1 MAKTP
6 ETKKTKP
13 KAAPE
18 KNISAKD
25 TSAKNTSA
33 KSAASEESARK
44 VVARQRGLGRGLSS
58 LLGDAAVPVPVSSD
72 QSAGTPDQSAAAPPA
87 AQLSGL
93 ADIPIEWINSGPWQ
107 PRRRFDIAALEE
119 LADSIRSKGLVQ
131 PVLVRPHAMRKNRYE
146 LIAGERR
153 WRAAQMAQLH
163 NVPAIVRDFSDEE
176 AYEVALIE
184 NVQRAD
190 LNAIE
195 EAEGY
200 RQLIENFGYKQ
211 SQLSE
216 IIGKSRSHIANLMR
230 LLGLPDDVR
239 TLVTDGSLTMGQVR
253 PLIGHEDA
261 SALARDIMKRG
272 LNARQ
277 AEALASRPRGDA
289 SGTSSGN
296 SSAASKS
303 ADIRAIESKLE
314 TQLGIKT
321 DIIWNEQRQNGR
333 MTLTFSGLEQLEHV
347 LEKLGST

>member
-13 KAAPE
+13 KAASE
-18 KNISAKD
+18 KN
-25 TSAKNTSA
+25 TLAKNKSA
-33 KSAASEESARK
+33 TSAASEESARK

-72 QSAGTPDQSAAAPPA
+72 QSAGTPDQSAAAP
-87 AQLSGL
+87 QLSGL
-93 ADIPIEWINSGPWQ
+93 VDIPIEWINSGPWQ

-131 PVLVRPHAMRKNRYE
+131 PVLVRPHATRKNRYE

-200 RQLIENFGYKQ
+200 RQLIVNFGYKQ

-289 SGTSSGN
+289 SGTLSGN
-296 SSAASKS
+296 SSTASKS